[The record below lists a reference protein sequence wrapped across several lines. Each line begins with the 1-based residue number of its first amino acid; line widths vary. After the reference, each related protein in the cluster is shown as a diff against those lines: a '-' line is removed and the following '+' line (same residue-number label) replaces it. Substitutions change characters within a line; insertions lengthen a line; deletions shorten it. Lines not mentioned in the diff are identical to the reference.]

1 MSANF
6 LHVSLP
12 DSRQFAR
19 KNTETEKKKK
29 ADHTNK
35 QTEKST
41 KERKTSRQR
50 KKGKNIKACTEWLE

>member
-1 MSANF
+1 MSASF

-19 KNTETEKKKK
+19 KKYRDRKEKK

-50 KKGKNIKACTEWLE
+50 KKGKNINACTEWLE